1 LIEERAKRLEE
12 VRARAQEVKE
22 QIAAKVEGCDE
33 LDRRVGDLEEE
44 LKTLETQLERLK
56 PKSRQVDKNYNED
69 WLWKR

>member
-1 LIEERAKRLEE
+1 MIEERAKRLEE

-56 PKSRQVDKNYNED
+56 PKSRQVDKNDNED